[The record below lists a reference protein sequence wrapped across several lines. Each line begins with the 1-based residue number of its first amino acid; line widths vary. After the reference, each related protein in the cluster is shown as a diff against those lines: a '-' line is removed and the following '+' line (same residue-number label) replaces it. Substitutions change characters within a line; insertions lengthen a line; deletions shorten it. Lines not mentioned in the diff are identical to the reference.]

1 MFSLFP
7 VINFGKTETIEKNLF
22 SQNWKRFNFHNFDF
36 FVELEINNFF
46 DLKMINFKVEAA

>member
-22 SQNWKRFNFHNFDF
+22 SQNWKRFKF
-36 FVELEINNFF
+36 FIQ
-46 DLKMINFKVEAA
+46 KMIDFTLEAA